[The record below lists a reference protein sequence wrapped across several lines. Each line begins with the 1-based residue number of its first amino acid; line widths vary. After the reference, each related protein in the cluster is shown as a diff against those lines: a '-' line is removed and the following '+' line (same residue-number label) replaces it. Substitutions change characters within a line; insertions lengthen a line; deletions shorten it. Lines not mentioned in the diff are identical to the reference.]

1 MQAVLNV
8 KGTKLS
14 VLTIHYRETGKAL
27 AVYAKDE
34 NGRETRFV
42 NKSES
47 RYDTSPH
54 LAIDDLDSAL
64 EYPEL
69 EARIVEERNKLIDHL
84 DEMIE
89 QENNDLIAIAI
100 DAMEGEPDL
109 PFDSH
114 LSNKQREYKL
124 KQQRVLGLIDGV
136 EEVKEFVEG
145 YYLNVDDE
153 AVEA

>member
-1 MQAVLNV
+1 MKAVLNV

-14 VLTIHYRETGKAL
+14 VLAIDYHNDELFSVRTM
-27 AVYAKDE
+27 DE
-34 NGRETRFV
+34 NGNEDKFHDEKTAQYV
-42 NKSES
+42 TGAKLI
-47 RYDTSPH
+47 DLKT
-54 LAIDDLDSAL
+54 AI

-69 EARIVEERNKLIDHL
+69 EARIVEERTKLIQHL

-89 QENNDLIAIAI
+89 QESNELTAVAIE
-100 DAMEGEPDL
+100 AMEGESEL
-109 PFDSH
+109 PFDSL
-114 LSNKQREYKL
+114 LSSKQREYKL

-136 EEVKEFVEG
+136 EEVKAFMEG